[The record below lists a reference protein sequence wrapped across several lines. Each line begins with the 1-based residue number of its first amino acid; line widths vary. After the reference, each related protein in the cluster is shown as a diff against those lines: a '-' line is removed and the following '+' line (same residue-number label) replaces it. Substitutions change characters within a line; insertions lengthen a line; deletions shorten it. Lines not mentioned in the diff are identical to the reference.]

1 MKRKGK
7 KRANRLS
14 VTSFG
19 LNDLTVDPET
29 GEINWDCPCLG
40 DMPHGPCGPE
50 FRKAFAC
57 FVHSEAEPKGQDC
70 IDAFG
75 EMQDCFR

>member
-1 MKRKGK
+1 M
-7 KRANRLS
+7 
-14 VTSFG
+14 F
-19 LNDLTVDPET
+19 LTVDPET